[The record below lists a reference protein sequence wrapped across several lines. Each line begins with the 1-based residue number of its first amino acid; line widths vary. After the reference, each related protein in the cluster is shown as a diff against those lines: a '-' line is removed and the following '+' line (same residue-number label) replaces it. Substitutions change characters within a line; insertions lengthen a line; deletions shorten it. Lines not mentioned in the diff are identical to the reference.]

1 LPESSVLRFT
11 FTIGSVPIRFY
22 HGDPDDP
29 PKRYLSRTFAEFH
42 QQSLA
47 LEFSGSKVLGSVF
60 RMAYELDVQGNVSAI
75 SLVRLDDE
83 TGETIGTYHIPTD
96 LSVANILPMLVKSI
110 DLPPV
115 LIKEVN
121 NVENSGEANVADK
134 RNTAV

>member
-1 LPESSVLRFT
+1 
-11 FTIGSVPIRFY
+11 
-22 HGDPDDP
+22 
-29 PKRYLSRTFAEFH
+29 
-42 QQSLA
+42 
-47 LEFSGSKVLGSVF
+47 
-60 RMAYELDVQGNVSAI
+60 MAYELDVQGNVSAI

-83 TGETIGTYHIPTD
+83 TGETIGTYLIPKD

-134 RNTAV
+134 RNTAI